1 MRGRLANGRAPGCE
15 STSEAHGRTFVVMK
29 SLSHFAAGWL
39 GAILGVV
46 RAIVAGIRLVR
57 DPDRLPEVFV
67 LDRAVTGRA
76 TLEKMLGR
84 LRGDP
89 RAAAAL
95 ASRER
100 VVIPPLAELASLPAG
115 TLGRAFAD
123 FMLARGLDPASIPRV
138 DSEDDATFVRQHL
151 YETHDLWH
159 VVTGFDTDVPG
170 ELGLQAFY
178 SAQLD
183 GALPRF
189 LMVGG
194 LLNTR
199 RHGRDEWADRVDAM
213 ARGWHA
219 GRRAD
224 LFFGVRWASMWERPL
239 TEVRRGLGVR
249 PEGDRPTPRPV
260 ELNGPVQLVLGAP
273 A

>member
-1 MRGRLANGRAPGCE
+1 
-15 STSEAHGRTFVVMK
+15 MK
-29 SLSHFAAGWL
+29 SLAHFVGAWL
-39 GAILGVV
+39 
-46 RAIVAGIRLVR
+46 RAIVHLVRGVVAGVRLVL

-67 LDRAVTGRA
+67 LDRAVTSPS
-76 TLEKMLGR
+76 TLARMLAR
-84 LRGDP
+84 LRADD
-89 RAAAAL
+89 RASDAL
-95 ASRER
+95 R
-100 VVIPPLAELASLPAG
+100 VRAPIVIPPLAALASLPEG
-115 TLGRAFAD
+115 TLGRSFAD
-123 FMLARGLDPASIPRV
+123 FMQARGLDPASIPKLT
-138 DSEDDATFVRQHL
+138 SEDEAGFVRQHL

-199 RHGRDEWADRVDAM
+199 RHGQDEWAARVDAM
-213 ARGWHA
+213 ARGWQA
-219 GRRAD
+219 GRSAA
-224 LFFGVRWASMWERPL
+224 LFFGVCWDTMWDKPL
-239 TEVRRGLGVR
+239 VEVRRALGVR
-249 PEGDRPTPRPV
+249 PEGDHPADSRTERDRPDGDRSAPRPA
-260 ELNGPVQLVLGAP
+260 ELNAPVQLVLGAH